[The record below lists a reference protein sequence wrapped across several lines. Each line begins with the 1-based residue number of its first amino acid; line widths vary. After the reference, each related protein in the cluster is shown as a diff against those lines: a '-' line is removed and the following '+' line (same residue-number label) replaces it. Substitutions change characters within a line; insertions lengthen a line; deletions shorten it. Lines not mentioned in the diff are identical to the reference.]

1 MKAVVIVLSLMLQAD
16 ASLPTWNAQHAAA
29 RLLESHNG
37 TSASSNNSSNNC
49 GQAPS
54 SVPTGLSSACVAGF
68 LLTSGNAPS
77 CNTDFVQCDKTMTPV
92 VTCTGEQAVCDTYV
106 QAFTEG
112 FSSGGGQ
119 ECVHKD
125 CDNAADLTAYMTTI
139 RAAYDHSACMDGS
152 NTQSPMAGVSLS
164 IAVGFKIQCPTA
176 SGTVAASTASP
187 TPPAATASGADSNVL
202 PLVSLALLLCAWADL

>member
-1 MKAVVIVLSLMLQAD
+1 M
-16 ASLPTWNAQHAAA
+16 
-29 RLLESHNG
+29 
-37 TSASSNNSSNNC
+37 
-49 GQAPS
+49 
-54 SVPTGLSSACVAGF
+54 
-68 LLTSGNAPS
+68 
-77 CNTDFVQCDKTMTPV
+77 
-92 VTCTGEQAVCDTYV
+92 V
-106 QAFTEG
+106 QAFTES
-112 FSSGGGQ
+112 FSSGAEK

-139 RAAYDHSACMDGS
+139 QAAYDHSACMDGS
-152 NTQSPMAGVSLS
+152 NTLSSAGLSLS